1 MLTENQAH
9 AAPITS
15 VASIQHRTKVM
26 IYYGV
31 NS

>member
-15 VASIQHRTKVM
+15 VASIQHRTK
-26 IYYGV
+26 
-31 NS
+31 